1 MLVAFDSRWRKCDP
15 PADAEIKRMNRTEGN
30 YIENKKK
37 MTAVRALKEKTIHL
51 IGLCLYLNGRH
62 AVMLL

>member
-1 MLVAFDSRWRKCDP
+1 
-15 PADAEIKRMNRTEGN
+15 
-30 YIENKKK
+30 